1 MNFFAFDL
9 KKVVIG
15 ILLIAIP
22 LISIN
27 LQKNPKEVPWFLV
40 PFHLISGT
48 VQQGYSTFS
57 SGVRGTTTTYLN
69 VVSVN
74 KQNTELTKDNLE
86 LRAKLGEL
94 TELKLENERLNSLLN
109 FTKATEMQL
118 VAARIIGNDLLPDH
132 HSITIDRG
140 ESHGIKKSMAAI
152 TSGGVVGYVIQ
163 VQQMTSEILLLTDR
177 YAVIDAM
184 VQRSRAR
191 GVVEGK
197 SREASRFNFA
207 LRDDDI
213 LTGDLVVTS
222 GFDAYFPKGFPIGV
236 VTYVRKNQYEMSQ
249 LVELKPMI
257 DPYSIEEIFIVLSAK
272 NEDFTD
278 KIKTEPPMPDVTTST
293 EEAVVPPIPVLVPT
307 VAPKVDTK
315 PTPLKGN
322 ENDAAA
328 LERSN

>member
-40 PFHLISGT
+40 PFNLLSGA
-48 VQQGYSTFS
+48 VQQVYSTFS

-69 VVSVN
+69 IVGVK
-74 KQNTELTKDNLE
+74 KQNTDLLKANLE

-109 FTKATEMQL
+109 FAKSTEMHML
-118 VAARIIGNDLLPDH
+118 AARIIGNDLIPDH

-140 ESHGIKKSMAAI
+140 EQHGVKKSMAAI

-163 VQQMTSEILLLTDR
+163 VQQMTAQILLLTDR

-184 VQRSRAR
+184 IQRSRSR

-197 SREASRFNFA
+197 SREASRFNFSQ
-207 LRDDDI
+207 RDDDI

-222 GFDAYFPKGFPIGV
+222 GFDPYFPKGFPIGV

-257 DPYSIEEIFIVLSAK
+257 DPYSIEEVFIVLSAK

-278 KIKTEPPMPDVTTST
+278 KLTPKEGAQAPAGAEAPPVTDN
-293 EEAVVPPIPVLVPT
+293 API
-307 VAPKVDTK
+307 
-315 PTPLKGN
+315 PLKGPEDN
-322 ENDAAA
+322 AKA
-328 LERSN
+328 LERGI